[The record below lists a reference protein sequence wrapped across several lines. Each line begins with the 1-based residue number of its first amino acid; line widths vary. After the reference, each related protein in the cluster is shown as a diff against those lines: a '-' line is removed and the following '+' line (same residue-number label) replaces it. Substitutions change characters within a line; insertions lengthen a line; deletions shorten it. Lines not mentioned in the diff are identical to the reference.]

1 MASRI
6 IGKWRLLEQIGAG
19 GNGEVRKCAD
29 SATGEIFAM
38 KILTKKSKESYQRF
52 LDEANIMKVQRAA
65 GILPIIDCYFPAS
78 FDAIQANDTIYYV
91 MPLATPAKQCLFG
104 CKFAEK
110 VRAIIDIIKMLSQLH
125 HQGIAHRDI
134 KIENILKY
142 QDHYV
147 LSDFGLVF
155 YKDKPRV
162 TNTDERIGAR
172 RTLAPEMER
181 PGSKDADPFKADVY
195 SIAKTIWCILTEN
208 TDCFEGQYN
217 RNQAIRLVDN
227 VQDARGIYFTP
238 LDELLTACTDVAPAN
253 RPDIDQVLSR
263 FDEWVKI
270 QDDFAKSNRKQW
282 IEVISALF
290 PYSIPQH
297 AEWTNMQ
304 DIMSVLS
311 LISRYDSLNHLFFPD
326 GGGLDLTAVSKSYED
341 HCLELDFDGLR
352 RIINPKILIF
362 ESIEADFLWNYF
374 RLECNP
380 MEPVL
385 KSTPKDCSEEGVSEI
400 APLEY
405 EEYHVLEDRD
415 VAITEGYHVTPLS
428 RQIERHLKGS
438 IVIFSKNSLY
448 NRTTSTYDGR
458 HNRINAKEF
467 RDYIEQVARKY
478 RKAPD
483 GLYLMDF

>member
-6 IGKWRLLEQIGAG
+6 IGKWKLLGQIGAG

-29 SATGEIFAM
+29 STTGEIFAM

-52 LDEANIMKVQRAA
+52 LDEANIMKVQKAA
-65 GILPIIDCYFPAS
+65 NILPIIDCYFPAS

-110 VRAIIDIIKMLSQLH
+110 VRAIIDILKMLSQLH

-195 SIAKTIWCILTEN
+195 SIAKTIWSILTEN

-217 RNQAIRLVDN
+217 RNQAIRLLDN
-227 VQDARGIYFTP
+227 VQDVRGIYFTP
-238 LDELLTACTDVAPAN
+238 LDELLTACTDVVPAN
-253 RPDIDQVLSR
+253 RPDIDHVLSR

-282 IEVISALF
+282 VEVISALF

-311 LISRYDSLNHLFFPD
+311 LISHYDSLNHLFFPS
-326 GGGLDLTAVSKSYED
+326 GGGLDLDAVFDSYEE
-341 HCLELDFDGLR
+341 HCLEMGFGGLR
-352 RIINPKILIF
+352 QIFNPKILIF
-362 ESIEADFLWNYF
+362 ESIGEDLLWNYF
-374 RLECNP
+374 RMECNP
-380 MEPVL
+380 LEPAL
-385 KSTPKDCSEEGVSEI
+385 KSTPKDSYDEGVSEMS
-400 APLEY
+400 PLEY
-405 EEYHVLEDRD
+405 EDYGVMEDGD
-415 VAITEGYHVTPLS
+415 LAKQKGYNVTDYS
-428 RQIERHLKGS
+428 RQVTRQLKGS
-438 IVIFSKNSLY
+438 YVIFSKNSLY
-448 NRTTSTYDGR
+448 NRTTGTYDGR
-458 HNRINAKEF
+458 HDKMSTETF
-467 RDYIEQVARKY
+467 RAYIEKAYNKY
-478 RKAPD
+478 KKAED
-483 GLYLMDF
+483 NAFLNDF